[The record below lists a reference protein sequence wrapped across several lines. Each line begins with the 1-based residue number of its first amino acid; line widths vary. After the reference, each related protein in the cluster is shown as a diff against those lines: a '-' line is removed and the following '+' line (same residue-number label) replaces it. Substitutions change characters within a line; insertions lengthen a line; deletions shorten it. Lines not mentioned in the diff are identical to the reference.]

1 MPGGPGL
8 GPRVPDVDLYGQGAP
23 TGARREGAPTARH
36 REGFPPAT
44 PTGSSSSS
52 GSENVERR
60 DMLDSECR
68 ERTEMAESERR
79 GVLMGGCG
87 QRGGRQPA
95 GGPGRDP
102 RPSGRPPSP
111 QCAECAKP
119 APRSWPCSWDARSRL
134 PTFFV

>member
-1 MPGGPGL
+1 M
-8 GPRVPDVDLYGQGAP
+8 A
-23 TGARREGAPTARH
+23 
-36 REGFPPAT
+36 AT

-79 GVLMGGCG
+79 GVLMGGCSMETG
-87 QRGGRQPA
+87 TSQLAGRAGLNLCAQRGHWAPQGHPVLAGTHSACRGRGVCVRSHA
-95 GGPGRDP
+95 MP
-102 RPSGRPPSP
+102 RPPPV
-111 QCAECAKP
+111 QW
-119 APRSWPCSWDARSRL
+119 SWPCWAARSHL

>member
-1 MPGGPGL
+1 MWTCVDRGPEGK
-8 GPRVPDVDLYGQGAP
+8 GP
-23 TGARREGAPTARH
+23 
-36 REGFPPAT
+36 PPAT

-87 QRGGRQPA
+87 QGGDHQPA
-95 GGPGRDP
+95 RRPGPDP
-102 RPSGRPPSP
+102 QPSGRPPSP
-111 QCAECAKP
+111 QRAEGVKL
-119 APRSWPCSWDARSRL
+119 APQSWPCSRDCRSHL